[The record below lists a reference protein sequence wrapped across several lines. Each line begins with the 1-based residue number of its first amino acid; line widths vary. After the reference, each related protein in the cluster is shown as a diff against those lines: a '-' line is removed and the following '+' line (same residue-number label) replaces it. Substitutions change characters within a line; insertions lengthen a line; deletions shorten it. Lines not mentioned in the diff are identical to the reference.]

1 MKRIIKRG
9 FCLRQREKWMFHT
22 FRMVAGQLKLKSFL
36 STIIC
41 LFLVSLSVAFA
52 DPIRI
57 MPLGDSITEG
67 YIYSV
72 ISEYRVGYR
81 QKLYLDLV
89 NKGYDVDFVGGLSSG
104 LLAEPAFDV
113 DHEGHGGWCADGCSG
128 QNIRDNVYTFLANN
142 PADVVLLHIGTNDID
157 ANVQDPN
164 AVVGIL
170 DEIDRY
176 SRGITV
182 VLARIINRTDD
193 EEKAYRTTQFNDNV
207 EAMALVRIANGDKI
221 VMVDMEN
228 ALTYPDDL
236 YDGLHPNTSGYAKMA
251 DEWLNALYDV
261 LPTLST
267 VQNMSAAGSV
277 LYVDFGTDGI
287 WKWNGSSWTKITP
300 SNPEAMAAAGSP
312 LYGDFGLRRHLE
324 VERHRM
330 DSSLLRAIPKPWQP
344 QVRSSMGTLGQMAS
358 GSGRRTWSRI
368 TAGNPEAMA
377 ASGSSL
383 YGDFGPGGIGM
394 AESGGG
400 TALPGAILPRAI
412 PKPWRPQVRY
422 YGDFGADGIWKW
434 DGTWSRITPGNPE
447 TMAASGSLLY
457 GDFGSDGIWKWNGTT
472 WTQITA
478 SNPEAMA
485 ASGSLF
491 YGDFGTDGIWKW
503 DGTSG
508 VRLDRAFRKSMT
520 RSSRSC
526 RGTSGQAA
534 SDNEAA
540 EDQIAESN
548 RAGIAA
554 PGMGC

>member
-1 MKRIIKRG
+1 MKRIIKQD
-9 FCLRQREKWMFHT
+9 FCLRQRKKWMFHT
-22 FRMVAGQLKLKSFL
+22 FRLVAGQLKLKLLL

-57 MPLGDSITEG
+57 MPLGDSITQG
-67 YIYSV
+67 YMDSV

-89 NKGYDVDFVGGLSSG
+89 NNGYDVDFVGGLSSG

-182 VLARIINRTDD
+182 VLTRIINRTDD

-267 VQNMSAAGSV
+267 VQNMAAAGSV

-287 WKWNGSSWTKITP
+287 WQWNGSSWTKITP
-300 SNPEAMAAAGSP
+300 SNPEAMTAAYSLYADFGTYGIRKWNGSTWTKITSSNPEAMAAAGSL
-312 LYGDFGLRRHLE
+312 LYGDFGA
-324 VERHRM
+324 
-330 DSSLLRAIPKPWQP
+330 DGIWKWA
-344 QVRSSMGTLGQMAS
+344 G
-358 GSGRRTWSRI
+358 TWSRI
-368 TAGNPEAMA
+368 AWGNPEAMA

-383 YGDFGPGGIGM
+383 YADFGPGGIGY
-394 AESGGG
+394 GGIWRWNG
-400 TALPGAILPRAI
+400 TAWSHLTSSNPEAMAAAGSLL
-412 PKPWRPQVRY
+412 

-434 DGTWSRITPGNPE
+434 AGTWSRIAWG
-447 TMAASGSLLY
+447 
-457 GDFGSDGIWKWNGTT
+457 
-472 WTQITA
+472 
-478 SNPEAMA
+478 NPEAMA
-485 ASGSLF
+485 ASGSSLYADF
-491 YGDFGTDGIWKW
+491 GPGGIGYGGIWRWNGTTWNQLTKSNPEAMTAADSLLYGDFGIDGIWKW
-503 DGTSG
+503 DGTKWS
-508 VRLDRAFRKSMT
+508 
-520 RSSRSC
+520 
-526 RGTSGQAA
+526 
-534 SDNEAA
+534 
-540 EDQIAESN
+540 QIRQSV
-548 RAGIAA
+548 
-554 PGMGC
+554 P